1 MCIILFS
8 YKTTPGY
15 RLVLAANRDEFLAR
29 PTASLSCWGK
39 NATIFAGKDLR
50 AGGTWLGISSKGT
63 FGALTNYREG
73 RAENTALRSRGE
85 LLVKFFEEERDCAAF
100 LANLSLYADQYSG
113 FNLLLGDGNS
123 MYYYSNRGGAPQR
136 LEPGIYGLSNHL
148 LNSSWP
154 KVERGKLLFAEVLR
168 QEKFSQED
176 LLAVLQDTH
185 QPERERLPET
195 GIGLEWERLLA
206 PIFIKSPTYG
216 TRSSA
221 ILTITEK
228 GHTVFRERTYPQ
240 SRSERLIDIEKRL

>member
-1 MCIILFS
+1 MCTILFS

-29 PTASLSCWGK
+29 PTAPLSCWGEGA
-39 NATIFAGKDLR
+39 NIIAGRDLR
-50 AGGTWLGISSKGT
+50 AGGTWLGITSKGT

-73 RAENTALRSRGE
+73 RADNTALRSRGE
-85 LLVKFFEEERDCAAF
+85 LLVRFFEEERDCAAF
-100 LANLSLYADQYSG
+100 LATLSSNADQYSG
-113 FNLLLGDGNS
+113 FNLLLDDGDA
-123 MYYYSNRGGAPQR
+123 MYYYSNRGGSPQR

-154 KVERGKLLFAEVLR
+154 KVERGKLLFAEVLH

-176 LLAVLQDTH
+176 LFAVLQDTY
-185 QPERERLPET
+185 QPEQERLPQT

-206 PIFIKSPTYG
+206 PIFIKSVNYG

-221 ILTITEK
+221 ILTITEE

-240 SRSERLIDIEKRL
+240 NGDEGLVDIEKRL